1 MADHEQGIVEEA
13 AKLCDE
19 LLEKDFEAPQG
30 TLFNNQ
36 FLAPTL
42 GFLKTKNKHAVI
54 RLIGALIV
62 PSVTAAALLGRIS
75 FKHIWTTTDDIW
87 DYSIPLDESSRA
99 STPTHLVLQSIQSA
113 PSPKD
118 PRSPQT
124 PEYPQPTEKQQ
135 LFHLPRPQPTY
146 AVGIV
151 GREKEIH
158 RQVLGF
164 SISHTVQTVA
174 IYAHYPFINADSK
187 SVTFH
192 FHEVTRY
199 FLNGAR
205 GRDRWTS
212 YKFALARYEH
222 FAPEL
227 LKKLHSAIDD
237 IPDDLDF
244 EPGKS
249 KKPARSPSEFDSG
262 SESGDSTNSAGGEDQ
277 TSSSSSP
284 SPRPPAKRKKMARR
298 KPARKGQAAKA

>member
-54 RLIGALIV
+54 RLIGELIV

-146 AVGIV
+146 AVGFSLSVFTSRQRERLAYFV
-151 GREKEIH
+151 GDAPDLSFLKLQMGHIFPLWSQRLNQRVTLSLSQK
-158 RQVLGF
+158 GP
-164 SISHTVQTVA
+164 SQTQWVFL
-174 IYAHYPFINADSK
+174 YA
-187 SVTFH
+187 
-192 FHEVTRY
+192 
-199 FLNGAR
+199 
-205 GRDRWTS
+205 
-212 YKFALARYEH
+212 
-222 FAPEL
+222 EL
-227 LKKLHSAIDD
+227 LTCLE
-237 IPDDLDF
+237 L
-244 EPGKS
+244 
-249 KKPARSPSEFDSG
+249 
-262 SESGDSTNSAGGEDQ
+262 
-277 TSSSSSP
+277 
-284 SPRPPAKRKKMARR
+284 
-298 KPARKGQAAKA
+298 